1 MRGLENTVKELEETK
16 THLTERV
23 HRLKEEII
31 FLKTL
36 ILRHSNCECVG
47 VREYITNR
55 ARYLTGTGMPQLPL
69 PANGGPT
76 ASATRT

>member
-55 ARYLTGTGMPQLPL
+55 ARYLTGTGMPQLP
-69 PANGGPT
+69 ANGGPT